1 MRRLPALS
9 WDLRDSADRSACPVG
24 GPPGAD
30 AFQSCLAPAVRLP
43 ESFPGRIA
51 PTALER
57 TRSPAGIRAAY
68 AVVTREHRIGVRLRA
83 GVRRGGLLSDRAGGE
98 SGLPVQQ
105 QEGPR
110 PEQHPRDRPGE
121 PVVVG
126 PGRSATSLL
135 PGAPDDGNPSDEAA
149 PQRIGRR
156 VRPSAG
162 PDLGAEAGRVPLDGV
177 NGDPEAAG
185 DLRGQ
190 VLVGAAERGHPP
202 LRPEVAE
209 RGQPDDGRTG
219 ARDLVGDGHAVRR
232 PRVVQVRTGLHGG
245 YHPRRSPSAV
255 PHPAGRGQR
264 SRCGGAVRPRGQPD
278 RRRRPGVTRSAV
290 LLGTEIW
297 RYPEPGAYARRG
309 GWDHSPAMRC
319 VGVPSRRIRHPGAS
333 LVESAGIVP
342 TSGRESD
349 ERDP

>member
-1 MRRLPALS
+1 VVRRLPALS

-162 PDLGAEAGRVPLDGV
+162 PDLAVEAGRVPLDGV

-190 VLVGAAERGHPP
+190 VRGASRHGDLAIS
-202 LRPEVAE
+202 
-209 RGQPDDGRTG
+209 RTG
-219 ARDLVGDGHAVRR
+219 CVRSARRLGPQPRHAVCGR
-232 PRVVQVRTGLHGG
+232 PL
-245 YHPRRSPSAV
+245 P
-255 PHPAGRGQR
+255 PHP
-264 SRCGGAVRPRGQPD
+264 S
-278 RRRRPGVTRSAV
+278 
-290 LLGTEIW
+290 
-297 RYPEPGAYARRG
+297 
-309 GWDHSPAMRC
+309 
-319 VGVPSRRIRHPGAS
+319 SRRIARRVRRDRSH
-333 LVESAGIVP
+333 
-342 TSGRESD
+342 
-349 ERDP
+349 ERQGVR